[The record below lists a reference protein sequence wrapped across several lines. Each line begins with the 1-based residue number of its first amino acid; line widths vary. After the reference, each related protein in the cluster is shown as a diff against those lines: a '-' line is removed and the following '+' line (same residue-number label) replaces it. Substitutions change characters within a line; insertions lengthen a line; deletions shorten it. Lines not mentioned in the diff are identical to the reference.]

1 MMPMVRLL
9 RRLLLGASVGLAGYS
24 VYEWTR
30 PYVAPDVVPSV
41 KQDTAALLTTVS
53 ASTYNLP
60 PVETF
65 AEILERPLFR
75 ADRRPYTAPQ
85 PVTVD
90 EPAPAPVPEIPLTEQ
105 VALRATIIIGEKR
118 IALLHDMVNDSP
130 LRLSQGDSVH
140 GWTLAEV
147 GTNSVALQKGGMT
160 ERLALQQE

>member
-1 MMPMVRLL
+1 MMPTVRLL

-30 PYVAPDVVPSV
+30 PHVAPDIMPSA
-41 KQDTAALLTTVS
+41 KQDAAALLTNIG
-53 ASTYNLP
+53 AGTYDLP
-60 PVETF
+60 AIETF
-65 AEILERPLFR
+65 AETLERPLFR

-85 PVTVD
+85 PVTID
-90 EPAPAPVPEIPLTEQ
+90 EPALAPVPEIPLTEQ

-130 LRLSQGDSVH
+130 LQLSQGDSVH
-140 GWTLAEV
+140 GWTLTEV